1 MTSLNS
7 AKQKSSRNIYVLQKL
22 CWAISKLRKS
32 FQGPFRRRKS
42 IFGRSPAVDEKSF
55 DEFSSSCTDVD
66 VDVNLNIDNDV
77 SFYWSSH
84 DKWPMTLRR
93 DTSIDDDGRC
103 DVDSSNDDDRKT
115 PTNSNLV
122 DDNLLIDRSEWPTTS
137 CRFRES
143 TLPECRR
150 TSSLV
155 DELLNEIYA
164 RFSDVSSKSSVS
176 G

>member
-1 MTSLNS
+1 MIELI
-7 AKQKSSRNIYVLQKL
+7 KLVREVLQKKETFK
-22 CWAISKLRKS
+22 I
-32 FQGPFRRRKS
+32 FQGPFRRRKN

-55 DEFSSSCTDVD
+55 DDFTSSCTD

-77 SFYWSSH
+77 SFYWSKS
-84 DKWPMTLRR
+84 DAWPVTLRR
-93 DTSIDDDGRC
+93 DSSIDDDGRC
-103 DVDSSNDDDRKT
+103 DVDSSNEEDRKT
-115 PTNSNLV
+115 PTNANLV
-122 DDNLLIDRSEWPTTS
+122 EDNLIDNSAGWSVS
-137 CRFRES
+137 CRFRDNTS
-143 TLPECRR
+143 PECRR